1 MANIKARRAL
11 TDLYKR
17 GVEVRFGVNP
27 ETGQPEGKIGPFK
40 DDDGNEIP
48 ASPEQVCMFV
58 RTPNSLQREQALRDG
73 NAKRARAL
81 INAKRHV
88 DSEEHLT
95 TMAFLADMD
104 DETLFDYVVIGNAVE
119 RRQEAV
125 REVLGQD
132 EWKDMTDLQDAMRQ
146 FEEMSEEE
154 RAADEEWASLLERD
168 REFGDQVAE
177 REKDLMESERESLR
191 ILGRDRAEKQALE
204 RRSELVGTQAFMTE
218 YERQM
223 LFYSVR
229 TVEDDGVLFFESARQ
244 LAEQEDEVR
253 ELLAE
258 ALMPYISDGSD
269 AKN

>member
-17 GVEVRFGVNP
+17 GVEVRFGVDP
-27 ETGQPEGKIGPFK
+27 ETEKPVGKIGPFV
-40 DDDGNEIP
+40 DDQGNEIP
-48 ASPEQVCMFV
+48 ATPDQICMFV
-58 RTPNSLQREQALRDG
+58 RPPSSLQREQALRDG
-73 NAKRARAL
+73 NAKRALAL
-81 INAKRHV
+81 INAKRKE

-104 DETLFDYVVIGNAVE
+104 DETLYDYVVVGNAVE

-125 REVLGQD
+125 REVLGMD
-132 EWKDMTDLQDAMRQ
+132 EWKDMTDLQEAMRQ
-146 FEEMSEEE
+146 FDEMSEEE
-154 RAADEEWASLLERD
+154 RESDEEWQALLERD

-177 REKDLMESERESLR
+177 REKDLMESEREALR

-204 RRSELVGTQAFMTE
+204 RRAELVGTQAFMTE

-223 LFYSVR
+223 LFYAVR
-229 TVEDDGVLFFESARQ
+229 DIEDDGVLFFQSARE

-253 ELLAE
+253 EVLAE
-258 ALMPYISDGSD
+258 ALMPFISDGGE